1 MSAGLKAGDP
11 KWLIKQAA
19 FLDQSPNFDK
29 LCLWNYHDRG
39 GKMKNVHL
47 RDKLPKKSRNLTDFR
62 SVIHCPKV
70 KQLLSLDVL

>member
-1 MSAGLKAGDP
+1 MESGDP

-19 FLDQSPNFDK
+19 ILDQSPNFDK

-47 RDKLPKKSRNLTDFR
+47 ADKLPKKSRNLTNLT
-62 SVIHCPKV
+62 K
-70 KQLLSLDVL
+70 LSESQAITIV